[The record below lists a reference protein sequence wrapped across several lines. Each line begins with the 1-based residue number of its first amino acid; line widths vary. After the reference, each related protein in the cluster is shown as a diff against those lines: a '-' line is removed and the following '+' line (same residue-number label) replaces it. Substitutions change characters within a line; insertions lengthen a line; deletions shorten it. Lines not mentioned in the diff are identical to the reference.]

1 MSEEN
6 CSETEKLE
14 YRIAELEKTIEQS
27 AESIETLSVEKSDLT
42 DDNLMLNTKLNTKE
56 TELQMC
62 LDRLSHHTEEMEMIT
77 QEYEKTASENS
88 ELKSTLELSD
98 PEQLKQL
105 QEDLAQE
112 QEKREIAESQ
122 MVEFKTSVK
131 NKIDAHRLL
140 QEQEEEKRDA
150 YEMELTNKIGDL
162 EATLKDKEQLYS
174 TLTGDIK
181 RAEERATQVKQENET
196 AKKNLVLVSLGQLE
210 EMESLKNQLDSVKE
224 SVLQQKKVNEEL
236 TTESANTVNQLNA
249 EIIKLGAQLEKTKEE
264 LEQEQEAQDGLLAE
278 KEKQVQDAKMA
289 LRSNANLLKEA
300 HAQVA
305 KQKAESTS
313 YIGTARNNEDEKNK
327 ITKELTEMKAEMKK
341 LNNKLT
347 DALGQAKSGK
357 NKVKKLEDRYKILQ
371 GEFKSAKQEVK
382 DVKSERSKV
391 KGDLRALKGKYKV
404 MQEENDVEKLKEN
417 ADATERKLKGEIKRI
432 KANNKKNLAA
442 ASKKMTFVKEGYTGS
457 NMALAALFPVA
468 IFLMVQYAII
478 ISNSL

>member
-27 AESIETLSVEKSDLT
+27 AEAIETLSVEKSNLT
-42 DDNLMLNTKLNTKE
+42 DDNLMLNTNLNTKE
-56 TELQMC
+56 TELQLC
-62 LDRLSHHTEEMEMIT
+62 LDRLAHHTEEMEMIT
-77 QEYEKTASENS
+77 QEYEKTARENS
-88 ELKSTLELSD
+88 ELQSTLELSD

-112 QEKREIAESQ
+112 QEKREIAETQ
-122 MVEFKTSVK
+122 MVEFKTNVK

-162 EATLKDKEQLYS
+162 EATLQEKEQLYS
-174 TLTGDIK
+174 TVTGDIK
-181 RAEERATQVKQENET
+181 RVEERATQYKQENET
-196 AKKNLVLVSLGQLE
+196 MKSKVGLVQQYE
-210 EMESLKNQLDSVKE
+210 EENESLKKELDSVKE

-249 EIIKLGAQLEKTKEE
+249 EIIKLGAQLEKTKEK
-264 LEQEQEAQDGLLAE
+264 LEKEQEAQDGLLAQ
-278 KEKQVQDAKMA
+278 KEKQVQDAEMA
-289 LRSNANLLKEA
+289 LRSQANLLKEA
-300 HAQVA
+300 QAQVA
-305 KQKAESTS
+305 KLKSESTS

-327 ITKELTEMKAEMKK
+327 LTKELTEVKAEMKK

-357 NKVKKLEDRYKILQ
+357 NKVKKLEASYKILQ

-382 DVKSERSKV
+382 DVKSDRSKV
-391 KGDLRALKGKYKV
+391 KGELRALKGKYKT
-404 MQEENDVEKLKEN
+404 MQEETDVKKLKEN
-417 ADATERKLKGEIKRI
+417 AEATEQRLKDEIKRI

-442 ASKKMTFVKEGYTGS
+442 AQKKMTFVKEGYTGQ
-457 NMALAALFPVA
+457 NMALAAFFPVA
-468 IFLMVQYAII
+468 VFLIFLYGKII
-478 ISNSL
+478 LNSL